1 LHIFKFIFNFS
12 KCERAKNKT
21 GNQKAGNPYGDILIE
36 TDRKRQTLFS
46 GGFSPPIEKQNI
58 FPAPMSRRMF

>member
-1 LHIFKFIFNFS
+1 M
-12 KCERAKNKT
+12 KNKT

-36 TDRKRQTLFS
+36 TDRERQTLFS